1 MSLTATVT
9 PGYTFSAGE
18 TITEE
23 KLNQLGDPTVTITGD
38 SAATVQPNLFSNPD
52 LSIWTR
58 GSGPVSCPK
67 DERTFL
73 ADHWFVRPRLVTPG
87 SDTWVAYYQKE
98 TDVIYNDE
106 LYRARFGFTSRSGSA
121 AGEMEFGQER
131 LARVTCKLANTFLVQ
146 CEIENQTGVSFR
158 PKARIY
164 TCTTADT
171 FGTTTA
177 QETVDGNAATGSN
190 TLGNGERRL
199 FYFTFTATAYDAAL
213 KLGGEI
219 CIVIPDPASAAGYV
233 RIYGQ
238 LKLETGATPTTREPE
253 RDASGEETTS
263 AGTSTGAGTAFEY
276 LLNGD
281 FAHMH
286 FANEGNPLSVS
297 TTETQIAKG
306 WLAKTAAGTAV
317 FEQGISSLPNT
328 ATGAAIKCTGAVGVD
343 ALLVTQRIYAAAA
356 HTAARSLV
364 FSAYIRN
371 GTGASLTPTLKIN
384 TCNALESFGAVT
396 NRISQALTPIADGDW
411 VRVSYVIDGTAVT
424 NIGYGFEV
432 QLSFD
437 AGTMNA
443 NTKTIRIAQAS
454 LVPGLALAD
463 WTASPEKDG
472 PAPLAQWRNLKIT
485 RGYGASDY
493 AASITADEVVLVS
506 VDGHARTY
514 KSVSTNA
521 SLNSAGLNGLDTGT
535 VANDTE
541 YYLWLV
547 AKDNSIAAVFSTS
560 ATTPSGME
568 SYPFRARI
576 SNFKTWD
583 AGTGFPYV
591 PFAYQRDRSQ
601 AYLINGTYGGT
612 AYLAALNYTPA
623 DTDLHAAAV
632 AGIPSTAVAV
642 AGYAGVISSGG
653 DDALLDI
660 AGDVLGAGM
669 QRMNIPGG
677 AIWKTSEP
685 FIYGGAPFRLPLLQ
699 TANLYMAGT
708 TTGSPSFSAF
718 ISQVEIA

>member
-9 PGYTFSAGE
+9 PGYIFTTGE
-18 TITEE
+18 TVTEE
-23 KLNQLGDPTVTITGD
+23 KLNQLGGPTVVITGD

-52 LSIWTR
+52 LSIWQR
-58 GSGPVSCPK
+58 GAGPVSCPE
-67 DERTFL
+67 DDRTFL

-98 TDVIYNDE
+98 TDVINNDG

-213 KLGGEI
+213 KLGGEV

-238 LKLETGATPTTREPE
+238 LKLETGSTPTTREPE
-253 RDASGEETTS
+253 RDASGERTTS

-328 ATGAAIKCTGAVGVD
+328 ATGTAIKCTGAVGVD

-432 QLSFD
+432 QLSFA

-454 LVPGLALAD
+454 LLPGLALAD

-472 PAPLAQWRNLKIT
+472 PAPLATWRNLKIVRDFANPT
-485 RGYGASDY
+485 DAT
-493 AASITADEVVLVS
+493 ITADEVVLVTA
-506 VDGHARTY
+506 DGRARTY
-514 KSVSTNA
+514 QSVTC
-521 SLNSAGLNGLDTGT
+521 LVDISAAGAGGLDTGS
-535 VANDTE
+535 VANNTE

-547 AKDNSIAAVFSTS
+547 AKDNSIAGVFSTS
-560 ATTPSGME
+560 GTVPSSLE

-576 SNFKTWD
+576 SNFKTWPNTHAD
-583 AGTGFPYV
+583 FGGAAV
-591 PFAYQRDRSQ
+591 IPFQFQLDRTQ
-601 AYLINGTYGGT
+601 AYYIEGSDT
-612 AYLAALNYTPA
+612 YLAAAYVPA
-623 DTDLHAAAV
+623 GTTLTAV
-632 AGIPSTAVAV
+632 AITGLPSTAVAIGGHAGVTTGGADPCCLDV
-642 AGYAGVISSGG
+642 AGESHGYGFQRIVIPNAQLWNDNQAGGSFKIP
-653 DDALLDI
+653 I
-660 AGDVLGAGM
+660 A
-669 QRMNIPGG
+669 
-677 AIWKTSEP
+677 
-685 FIYGGAPFRLPLLQ
+685 Q
-699 TANLYMAGT
+699 TANLYLAGQN
-708 TTGSPSFSAF
+708 SAAQEYTVC
-718 ISQVEIA
+718 INQIDIA